1 MAKVLPPNGARA
13 SCQNILH
20 REKIMRKA
28 IRNLPAGHPMPFR
41 GVNYPLEI
49 RQSMNKPQ
57 VTITG
62 GKLLVNFY
70 QEHPTVPVQLPL
82 VKWYRRQAQQYI
94 MPRAAYWADE
104 MGLTFNKIFIK
115 DQDSRWGSCSSLKN
129 LNFNWRIIMAPDG
142 VIDYLLIHELAHL
155 REMNHSP
162 AFWQLVGRYDPD
174 YQLHRQWLRDNG
186 QALFLL
192 LPKLPLA
199 LLNAVY
205 FHVE

>member
-1 MAKVLPPNGARA
+1 
-13 SCQNILH
+13 
-20 REKIMRKA
+20 
-28 IRNLPAGHPMPFR
+28 
-41 GVNYPLEI
+41 
-49 RQSMNKPQ
+49 
-57 VTITG
+57 
-62 GKLLVNFY
+62 
-70 QEHPTVPVQLPL
+70 
-82 VKWYRRQAQQYI
+82 
-94 MPRAAYWADE
+94 
-104 MGLTFNKIFIK
+104 
-115 DQDSRWGSCSSLKN
+115 
-129 LNFNWRIIMAPDG
+129 MAPDG